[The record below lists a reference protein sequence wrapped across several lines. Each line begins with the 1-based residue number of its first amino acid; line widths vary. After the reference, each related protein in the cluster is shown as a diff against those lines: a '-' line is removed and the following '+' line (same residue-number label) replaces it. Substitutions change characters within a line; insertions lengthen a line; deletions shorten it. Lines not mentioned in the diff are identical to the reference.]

1 MNEKISQLQPLQWWL
16 VFVVLLLPF
25 FYHFLS
31 VGLWGW
37 TLWLA
42 LFCGVLYVVFQM
54 FHQIVTQIRK
64 AAVGL
69 SEGDLRVRIDITEG
83 KGHPLFYA
91 FNRIGSD
98 VSRTVGALGSTSD
111 ALLQVA
117 EAVKNNSETAEA
129 GASKQRSEMADSLD
143 MIHQLSESTHQVAQ
157 LTEATAESAAD
168 AKRQAQDGGQYMQK
182 LESALKNASQQ
193 MEGSKVHIQEL
204 ENESSSIGQVLGTIS
219 DIADQTNLL
228 ALNAAIEAA
237 RAGEQGRGFAV
248 VADEVR
254 TLATRTREATDDIQQ
269 KIETLLGSIQQVVEA
284 IGKNAD
290 CMDQSVEVIGH
301 VSQAFFQLSEKIVAI
316 TGQSEQIS
324 GLLHEQVGSNERL
337 VQGLTDIASVSEEN
351 VQVTNETLMASVAV
365 KNISGEIK
373 SLLHRFAIDARQLA
387 EEDQRRQ
394 KLIQWGPGLDLNLE
408 EINRQH
414 QTLVHLVNELNHL
427 LSHNYGLASVKR
439 VVQGLIDYTAN
450 HFEYEEVLFSQFGY
464 ENEAAHV
471 KKHQS
476 LVTNVLEFQKRVER
490 GENIGPELM
499 KFLQEWLTVHIQQED
514 RAYVECFHRH
524 GMK

>member
-31 VGLWGW
+31 AGLWGW
-37 TLWLA
+37 CLWLA

-54 FHQIVTQIRK
+54 FHQILSQTRK
-64 AAVGL
+64 AAACL

-111 ALLQVA
+111 ILMQVA
-117 EAVKNNSETAEA
+117 ESVKKNSETAEA
-129 GASKQRSEMADSLD
+129 GALKQRTEIAASLD
-143 MIHQLSESTHQVAQ
+143 MIQQLSESTNQVARF
-157 LTEATAESAAD
+157 TESTAESAVD
-168 AKRQAQDGGQYMQK
+168 AKQQAQDGGQYMQQ

-193 MEGSKVHIQEL
+193 MEGSKSHIQEL
-204 ENESSSIGQVLGTIS
+204 ESESSSIGQVLETIS

-254 TLATRTREATDDIQQ
+254 TLATRTRVATDDIQK
-269 KIETLLGSIQQVVEA
+269 KIETLLESIQQVVEA
-284 IGKNAD
+284 IGKNAAS
-290 CMDQSVEVIGH
+290 MDESMEVIGH
-301 VSQAFFQLSEKIVAI
+301 VSQAFFRLSEKIVAI

-324 GLLHEQVGSNERL
+324 GLLNEQVGSNERL
-337 VQGLTDIASVSEEN
+337 LQGLADISAVSEEN

-373 SLLHRFAIDARQLA
+373 SLLHRFAIDPGQLA

-394 KLIQWGPGLDLNLE
+394 KLIQWGPGLDLNLA

-427 LSHNYGLASVKR
+427 LTHHYGLASVKR

-464 ENEAAHV
+464 QDEAAHV
-471 KKHQS
+471 KKHQN
-476 LVTNVLEFQKRVER
+476 LVKSVLEFQQRVER
-490 GENIGPELM
+490 GEQVGPELM
-499 KFLQEWLTVHIQQED
+499 KFLQDWLTVHIQQED
-514 RAYVECFHRH
+514 RAYVECFHQH